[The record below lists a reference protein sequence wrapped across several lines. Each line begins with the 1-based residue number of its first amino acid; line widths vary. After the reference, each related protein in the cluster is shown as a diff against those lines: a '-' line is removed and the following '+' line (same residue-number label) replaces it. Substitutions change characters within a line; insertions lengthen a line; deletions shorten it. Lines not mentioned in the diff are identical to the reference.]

1 MEEPTLTEG
10 EERIIVGKYI
20 SERKYTLLLG
30 LIGKNQ
36 PSIAASLQKYLK
48 HNANS
53 SP

>member
-1 MEEPTLTEG
+1 MEESTLTEG

-36 PSIAASLQKYLK
+36 ACSEASLQKYLK